1 MADNTVK
8 ILLLVVILLVLGYV
22 YQQNKTPMF
31 IGPSGEAIEKAA
43 EEIVHRDCSGTE
55 YIIQKQC
62 SRNGIVLDG
71 LSDEKSGAGFET
83 HVLDKN
89 HEGFVRQLGDGV
101 CPPKLVECNVDPPKP
116 CSGNT
121 WLDAMCV
128 RLDVN
133 GNELVLEDGNA
144 DACGDGLLK
153 QTLDTNALDYAPAT
167 KGGLC
172 TFERSGACQKT
183 CPEPQP
189 PVCNYTTAGWQNNDL
204 GCVKSQDDF
213 TRIKCGETG
222 VIQQYKA
229 ATMNTEYCKDM
240 TRWVSCSME
249 ACPRD
254 CKGSWSD
261 WSPNPD
267 ACDVQPSESRIYSIT
282 QEAVGNTQYGY
293 GRPCEEIHDKQETR
307 SRQDPIQPCC
317 TQTGSW
323 IGPIGGVC
331 SPLGTGKFI
340 QTTKGQCPEEL
351 KSQIKPCCYE
361 KGDWEKDGGCDSS
374 GIQKY
379 VQTVSKACKSGTGTK
394 EEACCYK
401 TDWVG
406 DRKCDSDGMRSFT
419 REATDAC
426 AAVPL
431 EQNKQL
437 CDSELARL
445 KMIQSKEGVEGVR
458 YVWFGFDNKTE
469 YLNIA
474 GIEIYSGGE
483 NIVKDWAVVVGEGD
497 KDISDFGGSFNR
509 RRWQLT
515 NYNASVLKIFG
526 DELKKKV
533 TVNSSFGS
541 GDSATGDYGT
551 RTLFD
556 GNINTLYHSEG
567 KPNDWIKIDL
577 GKEYTID
584 EVKVF
589 NRKQCNACNNR
600 WEGAVLKLLG
610 SSENVIVKGDPV
622 NTVDTDNGIF
632 KDEPKTYSFT
642 ANPDTLAKLEDVM
655 DVVPADFTTIG
666 DAKWRKLI
674 PACAMTQIINESKS
688 YKEEPC
694 QYVGEWD
701 ERWGVCD
708 GSKQYKSRKVK
719 NASIS
724 VHAPEFAAAI
734 LNPPTSQSRT
744 CSHCKGE
751 WKTQYGGESA
761 MRMNRTKEKRHK
773 RQVWTQYFQ
782 TKAASN
788 GGSNSCPAHGLRK
801 DQWEQHRK
809 NGDFDHTQHVKEY
822 VTGA

>member
-8 ILLLVVILLVLGYV
+8 ILLLVAILLVLGYV

-31 IGPSGEAIEKAA
+31 IGPSGEAIEIAA
-43 EEIVHRDCSGTE
+43 EKIVNRDCSGTE
-55 YIIQKQC
+55 YIIQKPC

-71 LSDEKSGAGFET
+71 LTDEKSGAGFET

-101 CPPKLVECNVDPPKP
+101 CPPKLVDCNVDPPKP

-121 WLDAMCV
+121 WLDALCV

-307 SRQDPIQPCC
+307 SRQDPIQACC

-323 IGPIGGVC
+323 TGPIGGVC

-340 QTTKGQCPEEL
+340 QTTKGQCSEEM
-351 KSQIKPCCYE
+351 KSQVKSCCYQ
-361 KGDWEKDGGCDSS
+361 KGDWEKSGGCKSN
-374 GIQKY
+374 GKQTY
-379 VQTVSKACKSGTGTK
+379 VQTVSEACTSGTGTK
-394 EEACCYK
+394 EEDCCYK

-406 DRKCDSDGMRSFT
+406 AYDCPSTGKRSFQ
-419 REATDAC
+419 RSVTDAC
-426 AAVPL
+426 KAVPA

-483 NIVKDWAVVVGEGD
+483 NLVKDWAVVVGEGD
-497 KDISDFGGSFNR
+497 KGISDFGGSFHR
-509 RRWQLT
+509 RRRQLSA
-515 NYNASVLKIFG
+515 YNASVLKIFG

-541 GDSATGDYGT
+541 GDSATSAYGT
-551 RTLFD
+551 RKLFD
-556 GNINTLYHSEG
+556 GNIDTLYHSEG

-589 NRKQCNACNNR
+589 NRKECNACDNR

-622 NTVDTDNGIF
+622 NTGDTNN
-632 KDEPKTYSFT
+632 KQKTYSFK
-642 ANPDTLAKLEDVM
+642 ANPDILAKLEDVM

-674 PACAMTQIINESKS
+674 PACEMTQIIDESSELKL
-688 YKEEPC
+688 EDC
-694 QYVGEWD
+694 QWIGEWSQD
-701 ERWGVCD
+701 WTGCN
-708 GSKQYKSRKVK
+708 GSTEYKTRTIK
-719 NASIS
+719 NAGIS
-724 VHAPEFAAAI
+724 VHAPEFAAAVS
-734 LNPPTSQSRT
+734 NPPTKKTRP
-744 CSHCKGE
+744 CAHCKGQ
-751 WKTQYGGESA
+751 WKMNYGGNSA
-761 MRMNRTKEKRHK
+761 LRKNGCCKENRHK
-773 RQVWTQYFQ
+773 RQKWEQYYQ
-782 TKAASN
+782 TNAAV
-788 GGSNSCPAHGLRK
+788 GGGGTNCPSHGNTRS
-801 DQWEQHRK
+801 QTEQHRK
-809 NGDFDHTQHVKEY
+809 NGDFDMVQHVKEN
-822 VTGA
+822 VTGG